1 MFCGFVIY
9 ANDVG
14 EEWQDVYVCS
24 TVKELKKAIV
34 DGCPLG
40 YHIIYEGEIKKVERP
55 SSMDIFVRTLNDKD
69 KEMSA
74 LKS

>member
-1 MFCGFVIY
+1 MFRGFVIY

-24 TVKELKKAIV
+24 SVKELKKAIV

-40 YHIIYEGEIKKVERP
+40 YHIIYEGEVKKVEGP
-55 SSMDIFVRTLNDKD
+55 SNMEVFVRNLNDKD
-69 KEMSA
+69 KEMLA

>member
-9 ANDVG
+9 ANEVG

-40 YHIIYEGEIKKVERP
+40 YHIIYEGEVKKG
-55 SSMDIFVRTLNDKD
+55 
-69 KEMSA
+69 
-74 LKS
+74 